1 MKLSEIQ
8 TPVSTLPG
16 AGPAMQKQLA
26 NLNVFTVCDLLKFF
40 PRSYKDRTKRIFL
53 SQFETAKEVHT
64 VAQVAAHEWF
74 GYGKMKTLKIIIEDS
89 SARAELICFNRPFM
103 EKAFPIGSI
112 ISVTGSFFVK
122 YNSLQS
128 SSFEAEL
135 LADGGN
141 LSDFDNASIPGSG
154 IIPVYRLTSGL
165 SQKKLSKLMA
175 AALSQCAGAIDDELS
190 QDIIERRSLMHMGAA
205 IRAVHQPKDF
215 DQLAAARRTLIY
227 QELFDLQKTVLSRS
241 LERKGSLPAASLE
254 GVQDQDGVQGQ
265 NAAANLEPG
274 RSSFSPRQAALLDRL
289 PFALTKDQMAAIAQ
303 INADIDRGYN
313 ERSKLFKAQNC
324 GAADCGATI
333 SGAPQNGRVKAL
345 SEASLDRS
353 VRAPWTMQRLL
364 QGDVGAGK
372 TLVAVFACLRAVDW
386 GGQCAVMA
394 PTEILAKQ
402 HADTIARLLE
412 PVGVRA
418 AFLSGTISAAAR
430 APLLKALKNGE
441 INILVGTH
449 ALFSRTTVYKDLQLV
464 VIDEQHRFGVM
475 QRQAIVEKGRAIAVP
490 ENASLP
496 GSVGANGG
504 AAFGKRLYVS
514 PHLLMMSATPIPQSL
529 ALTVYGDLDVSV
541 IKSLP
546 AGRKPITTYLVAQG
560 HEANAYAAVAK
571 ELQKGRQAYFVYPA
585 IGDCGATIFDAPQK
599 ERVKALSEARLDR
612 SYAASFGLEED
623 SGENGIKSATAAFDN
638 LSKNV
643 FPNYRCALLHSK
655 IPEEEQSKILD
666 DFRQNKIQILAA
678 TTVVEVGVDVPNAT
692 CMVVEQADCFGLA
705 QLHQLRGRVGRGSE
719 QSYCFLIYRNGIT
732 QNGIERMK
740 ILRQSTD
747 GFYIAEEDLKLRG
760 PGQING
766 TAQSGALELEIADLS
781 RDRDLLM
788 LARLDA
794 RDEIEREVIAAR

>member
-1 MKLSEIQ
+1 
-8 TPVSTLPG
+8 
-16 AGPAMQKQLA
+16 MQKLLA
-26 NLNVFTVCDLLKFF
+26 NLNVWTICDLLNFY
-40 PRSYKDRTKRIFL
+40 PRSYKDRTKRISL
-53 SQFETAKEVHT
+53 SQYETAKEVHT
-64 VAQVAAHEWF
+64 VAKVVGHEWF
-74 GYGKMKTLKIIIEDS
+74 GYGKMKTLKIIVHDS
-89 SARAELICFNRPFM
+89 TASAELICFNRPFM
-103 EKAFPIGSI
+103 EKSFPVGSI
-112 ISVTGSFFVK
+112 IAVTGAFFVK
-122 YNSLQS
+122 YNALQS

-135 LADGGN
+135 LAQGGS
-141 LSDFDNASIPGSG
+141 LEDFENAAIPGSG
-154 IIPVYRLTSGL
+154 IVPLYKLTAGL
-165 SQKKLSKLMA
+165 TQKKLAKLVA
-175 AALSQCAGAIDDELS
+175 AALSQCGAAIDNDFDA
-190 QDIIERRSLMHMGAA
+190 DIMERRSLLPTRDA
-205 IRAVHQPKDF
+205 IRAVHQPQSF
-215 DQLAAARRTLIY
+215 DQLEKARRTLIY
-227 QELFDLQKTVLSRS
+227 KELFDLQKTVLLRS
-241 LERKGSLPAASLE
+241 LERKGALPAAVLSQAKDCGATE
-254 GVQDQDGVQGQ
+254 NDEKKKNGAPQK
-265 NAAANLEPG
+265 N
-274 RSSFSPRQAALLDRL
+274 FSPRQAALLERL

-303 INADIDRGYN
+303 INADIDKGYD
-313 ERSKLFKAQNC
+313 ERAKLLKASES
-324 GAADCGATI
+324 GAADG
-333 SGAPQNGRVKAL
+333 L
-345 SEASLDRS
+345 ASKK
-353 VRAPWTMQRLL
+353 APWTMQRLL
-364 QGDVGAGK
+364 QGDVGSGK
-372 TLVAVFACLRAVDW
+372 TLVAVFACLRAIDW

-430 APLLKALKNGE
+430 SPLLKALKAGE

-449 ALFSRTTVYKDLQLV
+449 ALFSKTTVYNDLQLV
-464 VIDEQHRFGVM
+464 VIDEQHRFGVT
-475 QRQAIVEKGRAIAVP
+475 QRQSIVEKGRTVAGF
-490 ENASLP
+490 NA
-496 GSVGANGG
+496 A
-504 AAFGKRLYVS
+504 

-585 IGDCGATIFDAPQK
+585 IGGGSSGLESASGFDAA
-599 ERVKALSEARLDR
+599 ALGLDNASEA
-612 SYAASFGLEED
+612 AGL
-623 SGENGIKSATAAFDN
+623 KSATAAFEK
-638 LSKNV
+638 LSRSV
-643 FPNYRCALLHSK
+643 FPGFKCALLHSQ
-655 IPEEEQSKILD
+655 IPEEEQTKILN

-692 CMVVEQADCFGLA
+692 CMVIEQADCFGLA

-760 PGQING
+760 PGQITG
-766 TAQSGALELEIADLS
+766 TAQSGALELGIADLA

-794 RDEIEREVIAAR
+794 RASIEQELLGKD

>member
-1 MKLSEIQ
+1 
-8 TPVSTLPG
+8 
-16 AGPAMQKQLA
+16 MQKLLA
-26 NLNVFTVCDLLKFF
+26 NLNVWTICDLLNFY
-40 PRSYKDRTKRIFL
+40 PRSYKDRTKRISL
-53 SQFETAKEVHT
+53 SQYETAKEVHT
-64 VAQVAAHEWF
+64 VAKVVGHEWF
-74 GYGKMKTLKIIIEDS
+74 GYGKMKTLKIIVHDS
-89 SARAELICFNRPFM
+89 TASAELICFNRPFM
-103 EKAFPIGSI
+103 EKSFLVGSI
-112 ISVTGSFFVK
+112 IAVTGAFFVK
-122 YNSLQS
+122 YNALQS

-135 LADGGN
+135 LAQGGS
-141 LSDFDNASIPGSG
+141 LEDFENAAIPGSG
-154 IIPVYRLTSGL
+154 IVPLYKLTAGL
-165 SQKKLSKLMA
+165 TQKKLAKLVA
-175 AALSQCAGAIDDELS
+175 AALSQCAAAIDNDFDA
-190 QDIIERRSLMHMGAA
+190 DIMERRSLLPTRDA
-205 IRAVHQPKDF
+205 IRAVHQPQSF
-215 DQLAAARRTLIY
+215 DQLEKARRTLIY
-227 QELFDLQKTVLSRS
+227 KELFDLQKTVLLRS
-241 LERKGSLPAASLE
+241 LERKGALPAAQISE
-254 GVQDQDGVQGQ
+254 ASIDSTPAPSAPQK
-265 NAAANLEPG
+265 N
-274 RSSFSPRQAALLDRL
+274 FSPRQAALLERL

-303 INADIDRGYN
+303 INADIDKGYD
-313 ERSKLFKAQNC
+313 ERAKLLKASES
-324 GAADCGATI
+324 GAADG
-333 SGAPQNGRVKAL
+333 L
-345 SEASLDRS
+345 ASKK
-353 VRAPWTMQRLL
+353 APWTMQRLL
-364 QGDVGAGK
+364 QGDVGSGK
-372 TLVAVFACLRAVDW
+372 TLVAVFACLRAIDW

-430 APLLKALKNGE
+430 SPLLKALKAGE

-449 ALFSRTTVYKDLQLV
+449 ALFSKTTVYNDLQLV
-464 VIDEQHRFGVM
+464 VIDEQHRFGVT
-475 QRQAIVEKGRAIAVP
+475 QRQSIVEKGRTVAGF
-490 ENASLP
+490 NA
-496 GSVGANGG
+496 A
-504 AAFGKRLYVS
+504 

-585 IGDCGATIFDAPQK
+585 IGSGSSGLESASGFDA
-599 ERVKALSEARLDR
+599 ASLGLDNASEA
-612 SYAASFGLEED
+612 AGL
-623 SGENGIKSATAAFDN
+623 KSATAAFEN
-638 LSKNV
+638 LSRSV
-643 FPNYRCALLHSK
+643 FPGFKCALLHSQ
-655 IPEEEQSKILD
+655 IPEEEQTKILN
-666 DFRQNKIQILAA
+666 DFRQNRIQILAA

-692 CMVVEQADCFGLA
+692 CMVIEQADCFGLA

-766 TAQSGALELEIADLS
+766 TAQSGALELGIADLA

-794 RDEIEREVIAAR
+794 RASIEQELLGKD

>member
-1 MKLSEIQ
+1 
-8 TPVSTLPG
+8 
-16 AGPAMQKQLA
+16 MQKLLA
-26 NLNVFTVCDLLKFF
+26 NLNVWTICDLLNFY
-40 PRSYKDRTKRIFL
+40 PRSYKDRTKRISL
-53 SQFETAKEVHT
+53 SQYETAKEVHT
-64 VAQVAAHEWF
+64 VAKVVGHEWF
-74 GYGKMKTLKIIIEDS
+74 GYGKMKTLKIIVHDS
-89 SARAELICFNRPFM
+89 TASAELICFNRPFM
-103 EKAFPIGSI
+103 EKSFPVGSI
-112 ISVTGSFFVK
+112 IAVTGAFFVK
-122 YNSLQS
+122 YNALQS

-135 LADGGN
+135 LAQGGS
-141 LSDFDNASIPGSG
+141 LEDFENAAIPGSG
-154 IIPVYRLTSGL
+154 IVPLYKLTAGL
-165 SQKKLSKLMA
+165 TQKKLAKLVA
-175 AALSQCAGAIDDELS
+175 AALSQCAAAIDNDFDA
-190 QDIIERRSLMHMGAA
+190 DIMERRSLLPTRDA
-205 IRAVHQPKDF
+205 IRAVHQPQSF
-215 DQLAAARRTLIY
+215 DQLEKARRTLIY
-227 QELFDLQKTVLSRS
+227 KELFDLQKTVLLRS
-241 LERKGSLPAASLE
+241 LERKGALPAAQISE
-254 GVQDQDGVQGQ
+254 ASIDSTPAPSATQK
-265 NAAANLEPG
+265 N
-274 RSSFSPRQAALLDRL
+274 FSPRQAALLERL

-303 INADIDRGYN
+303 INADIDKGYD
-313 ERSKLFKAQNC
+313 ERAKLLKASES
-324 GAADCGATI
+324 GAADG
-333 SGAPQNGRVKAL
+333 L
-345 SEASLDRS
+345 ASKK
-353 VRAPWTMQRLL
+353 APWTMQRLL
-364 QGDVGAGK
+364 QGDVGSGK
-372 TLVAVFACLRAVDW
+372 TLVAVFACLRAIDW

-430 APLLKALKNGE
+430 SPLLKALKAGE

-449 ALFSRTTVYKDLQLV
+449 ALFSKTTVYNDLQLV
-464 VIDEQHRFGVM
+464 VIDEQHRFGVT
-475 QRQAIVEKGRAIAVP
+475 QRQSIVEKGRTVAGF
-490 ENASLP
+490 NA
-496 GSVGANGG
+496 A
-504 AAFGKRLYVS
+504 

-585 IGDCGATIFDAPQK
+585 IGGGSSGLESASGFDA
-599 ERVKALSEARLDR
+599 ASLGLDNASEA
-612 SYAASFGLEED
+612 AGL
-623 SGENGIKSATAAFDN
+623 KSATAAFEK
-638 LSKNV
+638 LSRSV
-643 FPNYRCALLHSK
+643 FPGFKCALLHSQ
-655 IPEEEQSKILD
+655 IPEEEQTKILN

-692 CMVVEQADCFGLA
+692 CMVIEQADCFGLA

-760 PGQING
+760 PGQITG
-766 TAQSGALELEIADLS
+766 TAQSGALELGIADLA

-794 RDEIEREVIAAR
+794 RDCIEKELLGKD